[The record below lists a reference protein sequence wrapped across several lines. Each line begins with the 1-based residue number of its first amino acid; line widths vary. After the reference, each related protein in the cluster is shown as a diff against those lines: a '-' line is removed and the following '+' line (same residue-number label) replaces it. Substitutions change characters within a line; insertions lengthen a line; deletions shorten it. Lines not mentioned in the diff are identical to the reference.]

1 MRYKVTLM
9 YDGSA
14 FHGWQ
19 IQPKHKTVQED
30 IEAILSRMHKRK
42 IKIYGSGRTDAGVH
56 ALAQVFH
63 FDSELKI
70 LPEDWMHALN
80 NQCDKAIR
88 ILSVEIVDDCFHSR
102 FSATSKT
109 YLYRI
114 NYKEYDPFMRNQ
126 VLQYCK
132 PLDVEQIRKTLEVFI
147 GTHDFTTYNSRA
159 NDDIV
164 DQVRTIYRFELIDTG
179 SEYQFIV
186 NGSGF
191 LRYMVRMMVGSL
203 IAVGEG
209 KLTPEQVKSHLEA
222 KSKTIS
228 KYNADPCGLYLI
240 NVSYNS

>member
-1 MRYKVTLM
+1 
-9 YDGSA
+9 
-14 FHGWQ
+14 
-19 IQPKHKTVQED
+19 
-30 IEAILSRMHKRK
+30 
-42 IKIYGSGRTDAGVH
+42 
-56 ALAQVFH
+56 
-63 FDSELKI
+63 
-70 LPEDWMHALN
+70 
-80 NQCDKAIR
+80 
-88 ILSVEIVDDCFHSR
+88 
-102 FSATSKT
+102 
-109 YLYRI
+109 
-114 NYKEYDPFMRNQ
+114 MRNQ

-164 DQVRTIYRFELIDTG
+164 DQVRTIHRFELIDTG